1 MISVHAAVLGDVD
14 AVPAAHALLGRV
26 QVLAHCQTRL
36 TPYFPADTL
45 SFIGSVGMATAEQIK
60 KLR

>member
-26 QVLAHCQTRL
+26 QVLHCQTRL